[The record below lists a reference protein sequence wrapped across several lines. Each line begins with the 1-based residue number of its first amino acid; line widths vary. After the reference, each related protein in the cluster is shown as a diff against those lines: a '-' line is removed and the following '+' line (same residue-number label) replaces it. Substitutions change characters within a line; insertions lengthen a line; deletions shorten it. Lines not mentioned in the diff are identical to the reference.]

1 MNSRKM
7 IHTLAGTLAALSVL
21 IADTAR
27 AEEEKVL
34 NVYNWSDYVAED
46 TISNFEE
53 RTGIKVNYDVFDSN
67 EVLEAKLLAG
77 NTGYDIVVPSASFM
91 ERQIKAGVF
100 RKLDRSALTNWDNL
114 DPGIMARVA
123 LHDPDNAHS
132 LPLMWGT
139 TGIGYNEAMVAKAL
153 PDAPVNSYAMLFD
166 PDVISKLASCGV
178 TLLDSPTEVFSAALV
193 YLGKDPNSEDL
204 EDLKAAEEVLAKIR
218 PHIRYIHS
226 SQQINDLANGE
237 ICVAMGWS
245 GDIMIAADRAEE
257 ADNGI
262 EISYSIPE
270 EGTIIWFD
278 MLAIPSDAPH
288 PGNAH
293 LFINY
298 LLEPQV
304 IADVTDY
311 VYYANPNLASTP
323 LVDEEITG
331 DPGIYPTDEVQAK
344 LFPDLAHSSRFT
356 RTQTRAWTRFKTGQ

>member
-1 MNSRKM
+1 MQMTKYAGR
-7 IHTLAGTLAALSVL
+7 LATALAAAMLL
-21 IADTAR
+21 AAGPAT

-34 NVYNWSDYVAED
+34 NIYNWSDYIAED
-46 TISNFEE
+46 TISNFEA

-100 RKLDRSALTNWDNL
+100 QKLDKSALTNWGNL
-114 DPGIMARVA
+114 DPEIMGRVA
-123 LHDPDNAHS
+123 LHDPGNDYS

-139 TGIGYNEAMVAKAL
+139 TGIGYNEAKVAAVL
-153 PDAPVNSYAMLFD
+153 PDAPVDSYAMLFD
-166 PDVISKLASCGV
+166 PKIVSQLASCGV

-204 EDLKAAEEVLAKIR
+204 DDLKAAEAVLAEIR
-218 PHIRYIHS
+218 PYIRYIHS

-245 GDIMIAADRAEE
+245 GDIMIAADRADE
-257 ADNGI
+257 AGNGI
-262 EISYSIPE
+262 EIAYTIPK

-288 PGNAH
+288 PQNAH

-298 LLEPQV
+298 ILEPEV
-304 IADVTDY
+304 IAAITDY
-311 VYYANPNLASTP
+311 VYYANPNAASNEFI
-323 LVDEEITG
+323 DEEITG
-331 DPGIYPTDEVQAK
+331 DPGIYPTDEVKAK
-344 LFPDLAHSSRFT
+344 LFPDLAHSARFT